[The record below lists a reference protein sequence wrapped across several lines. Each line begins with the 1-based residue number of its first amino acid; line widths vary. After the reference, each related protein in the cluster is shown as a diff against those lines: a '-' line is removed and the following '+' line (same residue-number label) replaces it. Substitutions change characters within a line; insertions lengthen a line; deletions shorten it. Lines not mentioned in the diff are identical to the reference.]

1 MGIKHHIDLVPG
13 ASIPN
18 CPAYRS
24 NLEEMKELQR
34 QVDELMMKGYIHE
47 NMSPYV
53 MLVFLVPKKDGTW
66 RICVDYH
73 VVNNIMVKYRHPIH
87 KLDDMLD
94 ELYGSCIFYKI

>member
-1 MGIKHHIDLVPG
+1 MGIKHQIDLVPG

-18 CPAYRS
+18 CPTYRS

-53 MLVFLVPKKDGTW
+53 MSVLLVPKKDGTW

-73 VVNNIMVKYRHPIH
+73 VVNNIMV
-87 KLDDMLD
+87 
-94 ELYGSCIFYKI
+94 